1 MDRPTLNKLL
11 QYTRQR
17 ANLERNYN
25 ENAQNINYAS
35 ILINP
40 EIPGLAEP
48 QSRGLNPGI
57 SGLEKRSISSVAN
70 PTGGEHRIELIS
82 IQCLPPVGSV
92 ASRSSK

>member
-1 MDRPTLNKLL
+1 MGRPALNKLL
-11 QYTRQR
+11 QYTWQR

-48 QSRGLNPGI
+48 QSRDFGIGKKAGIPGFQLYP
-57 SGLEKRSISSVAN
+57 GATRDRRSTVGK
-70 PTGGEHRIELIS
+70 P
-82 IQCLPPVGSV
+82 LPN
-92 ASRSSK
+92 R

>member
-1 MDRPTLNKLL
+1 ML
-11 QYTRQR
+11 QYTWQR

-48 QSRGLNPGI
+48 QSRDFGIGKMAGIPGFWDPGI
-57 SGLEKRSISSVAN
+57 PALEHIQPN
-70 PTGGEHRIELIS
+70 TFLTENLIE
-82 IQCLPPVGSV
+82 IQYNSE
-92 ASRSSK
+92 

>member
-1 MDRPTLNKLL
+1 ML
-11 QYTRQR
+11 QYTWQR

-48 QSRGLNPGI
+48 QSRDFGIGKKAGIPGFRDPGI
-57 SGLEKRSISSVAN
+57 PALIARVDIPIVIAYELSIDSTFSLWCSPILAKIHF
-70 PTGGEHRIELIS
+70 P
-82 IQCLPPVGSV
+82 
-92 ASRSSK
+92 

>member
-1 MDRPTLNKLL
+1 ML
-11 QYTRQR
+11 QYTWQR

-48 QSRGLNPGI
+48 QSRDFGIGKMAGIPGFRDPGI
-57 SGLEKRSISSVAN
+57 PALIPIVYSLQRIATIYSTNAESEKRINKS
-70 PTGGEHRIELIS
+70 
-82 IQCLPPVGSV
+82 
-92 ASRSSK
+92 